1 MRAARVDELNTES
14 AISLALLDRGAAI
27 RQAVE
32 AVPEKL
38 DVTFG
43 FAAMVIDQRDTL
55 QIYATSGA
63 WNMGDIAIPAG
74 QGLGGRVAALRR
86 PVVVDDYGSSAEIS
100 HEFDEPIL
108 GQGIRALAA
117 APISHGRQFL
127 GVLYAAER
135 GPGAI
140 GPRQVRALARLA
152 RQLGMALVVADRA
165 RDMADS
171 AVHEDRRRM
180 AHALHDSLGAGLF
193 SIGAALRSLR
203 SCLPDD
209 PPIAA
214 RLAEIEEEASRV
226 AATVR
231 RTLFA
236 LDEAPRE
243 MALSVALQS
252 DCRAFTER
260 TGMEARALLLGAVPV
275 LGPTQ
280 NRELV
285 LMVREALV
293 NIEKHAQARSVIVST
308 YTSDGGV
315 NVIVTDDG
323 VGPPPRRPMAV
334 HAGLGL
340 VTAHERLAR
349 LGGRLEIREADGGGC
364 AVHGW
369 IPC

>member
-38 DVTFG
+38 NVTFG
-43 FAAMVIDQRDTL
+43 FAALVIDEHDTL

-63 WNMGDIAIPAG
+63 WNMADIAIPAG
-74 QGLGGRVAALRR
+74 QGLGGRVATLRR
-86 PVVVDDYGSSAEIS
+86 PVVVDDYGTSAEIT
-100 HEFDEPIL
+100 HDFDEPIL
-108 GQGIRALAA
+108 SEGIRALAA
-117 APISHGRQFL
+117 APIQHGRQFL
-127 GVLYAAER
+127 GVLYAAAR
-135 GPGAI
+135 SPGAI
-140 GPRQVRALARLA
+140 GSRQVQALARLA
-152 RQLGMALVVADRA
+152 RQVGMALVVADRA
-165 RDMADS
+165 REMADS

-180 AHALHDSLGAGLF
+180 AHALHDSLGASLF

-203 SCLPDD
+203 GELNDS

-214 RLAEIEEEASRV
+214 RLAEIEEETARV

-243 MALSVALQS
+243 MALSVALQA
-252 DCRAFTER
+252 DCRAFAER

-293 NIEKHAQARSVIVST
+293 NIEKHASARSVIVST
-308 YTSDGGV
+308 YASDGGV
-315 NVIVTDDG
+315 NVVVTDDG
-323 VGPPPRRPMAV
+323 VGPPRKTDTV
-334 HAGLGL
+334 HSGLGL
-340 VTAHERLAR
+340 ATAHERLAR
-349 LGGRLEIREADGGGC
+349 LGGRLEIRDAEVGGC

-369 IPC
+369 VPC